1 MLAVGGQTPTLAH
14 HVDPSLNR
22 PAPPAPGG
30 VVIQPASPTP
40 APAPVPPRPEAG
52 PLARP
57 MPPLVT
63 LDGSPYRP
71 STDGVVNTKP
81 PKPLKTG

>member
-1 MLAVGGQTPTLAH
+1 
-14 HVDPSLNR
+14 
-22 PAPPAPGG
+22 
-30 VVIQPASPTP
+30 
-40 APAPVPPRPEAG
+40 
-52 PLARP
+52 